1 MRQTLWYDP
10 RVREATPALKSH
22 HALVLACALAGC
34 TQTPSPPP
42 TPLDARPPQ
51 DTSHG
56 RDVPIAPDITDASA
70 PDLVVLDT
78 FVDTSTADIALD
90 AGEPPLPPADTGPGL
105 RAVSVDDAPPTTL
118 GTGHLARMLL
128 VGDRLYVAN
137 SSDGVMTWSL
147 ASSGQLSLLSSTR
160 PLRRD
165 PATPEEI
172 ARPVTRCTALAV
184 HTASNTLYCTAA
196 DAALGWFSLAD
207 RDHPAQQTGSDVSS
221 ELRRGY
227 RDALVV
233 GDALLLAGFDRGLL
247 RATIARDGTPGTPAP
262 TEITGDIIAL
272 AGDGDTLALLDRR
285 RGLVSFRVENG
296 SVRERGVLA
305 LDGPPL
311 GLRVHGTRAA
321 VALGSQGV
329 ALVDLAP
336 DAPAITRR
344 VPTTAVATAADFD
357 GPALVVATLTG
368 TWLYD
373 LTRTQTRVA
382 GFDVAEFGALDV
394 LLTPGGRR
402 ALAIDWR
409 KALSFDVNLDGHAVL
424 LDADTGYQL
433 RRGDEAVVHVRNP
446 GDIRLTFSV
455 QVNRPGGA
463 NVVVY
468 RTIEP
473 GETVRAVVPWS
484 AIEPALDV
492 FSSTAVL
499 RVISWDAAGTQR
511 ERQGMLVVGVPN
523 ADTARATLVTVGD
536 RFPVLTR
543 RDGASGPA
551 QLPAS
556 GRTAMAFVLPDC
568 ALQWPALEDLAWLAR
583 RGRAPRGYTPVVITI
598 SYSPREDPWYGTVF
612 PAMWSLAPLDTLA
625 FGDYSASAAGG
636 GGRPSAEVFDTRFT
650 TRFAGGADFTDVV
663 YTDETG
669 LVRDVE
675 RLYRGAW
682 SFGR

>member
-1 MRQTLWYDP
+1 
-10 RVREATPALKSH
+10 V
-22 HALVLACALAGC
+22 CAFAGC
-34 TQTPSPPP
+34 THPPSNPPA
-42 TPLDARPPQ
+42 PLDAGAPQ
-51 DTSHG
+51 DTS
-56 RDVPIAPDITDASA
+56 RIEDIPPTTDVTDTPA
-70 PDLVVLDT
+70 PDLLVPDILVDASVTDTVV
-78 FVDTSTADIALD
+78 D
-90 AGEPPLPPADTGPGL
+90 ASEPPLPPADTGPGL

-137 SSDGVMTWSL
+137 SSDGVMSWSL
-147 ASSGQLSLLSSTR
+147 SPTGQLSLLSSTR

-184 HTASNTLYCTAA
+184 HTPSNTLYCAAA

-207 RDHPAQQTGSDVSS
+207 RDHPAQQTGSDISS

-233 GDALLLAGFDRGLL
+233 GDTLLLAGFDRGLL
-247 RATIARDGTPGTPAP
+247 RATIARDGTPGTPTP
-262 TEITGDIIAL
+262 TDITSDVIAL
-272 AGDGDTLALLDRR
+272 AGDGSTLALLDRR
-285 RGLVSFRVENG
+285 RGLVSLVVENG
-296 SVRERGVLA
+296 AVRERGVVA

-329 ALVDLAP
+329 ALVDLTADTP
-336 DAPAITRR
+336 VITRR
-344 VPTTAVATAADFD
+344 VPTTAVATAVDFD
-357 GPALVVATLTG
+357 GPTLVVATLTG

-373 LTRTQTRVA
+373 LTRTRARVA

-394 LLTPGGRR
+394 LLTQGGQR

-409 KALSFDVNLDGHAVL
+409 KALSFNVNLDGHAVL

-433 RRGDEAVVHVRNP
+433 RRGDDAIVHVRNP
-446 GDIRLTFSV
+446 GDIQLTFSV

-463 NVVVY
+463 TVAVY
-468 RTIEP
+468 RMIAP
-473 GETVRAVVPWS
+473 GETVRTTVPWS
-484 AIEPALDV
+484 AIEPALDT
-492 FSSTAVL
+492 FSNTAVL
-499 RVISWDAAGTQR
+499 RVVSWDAAGTQR

-536 RFPVLTR
+536 RFPVLAR
-543 RDGASGPA
+543 REGATGPA
-551 QLPAS
+551 QIPAS

-583 RGRAPRGYTPVVITI
+583 HGRAPRGYTPVVVTI

-625 FGDYSASAAGG
+625 FGDYSASLTGA
-636 GGRPSAEVFDTRFT
+636 GGRPSAEVFDARFT

-675 RLYRGAW
+675 RMYRGAW